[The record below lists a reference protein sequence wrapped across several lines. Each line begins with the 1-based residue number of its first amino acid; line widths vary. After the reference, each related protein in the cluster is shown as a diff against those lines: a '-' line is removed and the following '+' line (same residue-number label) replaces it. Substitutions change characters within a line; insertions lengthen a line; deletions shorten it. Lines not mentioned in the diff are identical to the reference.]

1 MVPKTKSKGKMYK
14 NIFDRLLRLIYIL
27 TIKTKQKDIAMHYDE
42 LMRRLNLDRDRAKLE
57 AKKTSYSVTQI
68 EKDKWQE
75 MRNSGMSLVKIS
87 EQEGKPANLISAHT
101 KRPIKSELSY
111 QWQDLRNYG
120 FTGAW
125 IADQYQVSEATIGR
139 ATLDPKNRREQL
151 ALWREEWVK
160 LRQAGVPAKWIA
172 KEYGVHIS
180 YIYKIAP
187 TKKTTVSASQ
197 MYKADLTKELL
208 ITFEGD
214 LIGKFIPLKRDSNAE
229 EKDAQ

>member
-1 MVPKTKSKGKMYK
+1 MVPKTKSKGKLYK
-14 NIFDRLLRLIYIL
+14 NTFDKWLSLLYIL
-27 TIKTKQKDIAMHYDE
+27 TIKLKQKDKAMHYEE
-42 LMRRLNLDRDRAKLE
+42 LMKRLNLDKDRVKLE
-57 AKKTSYSVTQI
+57 AKKESYKVTQI
-68 EKDKWQE
+68 QKDEWQE
-75 MRNSGMSLVKIS
+75 MRNNGMPLTKIS
-87 EQEGKPANLISAHT
+87 EKAGKPATLISAHT
-101 KRPIKSELSY
+101 KRPMKSALSY

-125 IADQYQVSEATIGR
+125 IADQYQVSPATIAR
-139 ATLDPKNRREQL
+139 STLDPKKRREEL
-151 ALWREEWVK
+151 ALWRQEWVK
-160 LRQAGVPAKWIA
+160 LREAGVPAKWIA

-214 LIGKFIPLKRDSNAE
+214 LVGKFIPLNRDSNAE
-229 EKDAQ
+229 EKDA